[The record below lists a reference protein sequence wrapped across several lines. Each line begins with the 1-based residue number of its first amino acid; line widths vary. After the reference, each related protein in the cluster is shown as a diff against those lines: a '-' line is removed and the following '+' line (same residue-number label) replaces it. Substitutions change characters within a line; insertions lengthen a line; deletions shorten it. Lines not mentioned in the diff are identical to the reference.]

1 MKDKANISFD
11 SSRKIF
17 HIKTRKTS
25 YIIAVI
31 DGFLAHA
38 YYGNRIEGS
47 LTLDH
52 LMVGDIAFLKGNAG
66 EEGSFR
72 DSFPF
77 EYPSDG
83 QGDFRCPG
91 ITVKDDRHITGADLR
106 FADYRII
113 QGKKAIKGLPHSNGE
128 DISSLEIVLEDVNTH
143 VEVTLSYSVF
153 YESDIIT
160 KNVIVKN
167 TSQTN
172 ITLNRVMSSSLDIP
186 YDETEVISL
195 PGSWARERMSE
206 RTKLGHGQIVLAS
219 DRGISSHQMNPA
231 FAVVS
236 KDTTETAG
244 PVWGMALVYSGSFVA
259 RIERTQFDR
268 VRIVAGIS
276 DNDFEWTLKPGAE
289 FYSPEIALCYSSEGI
304 GSMSRCFH
312 DFARNNIIR
321 SKYVFK
327 ERPVLINNWEATYF
341 DFDSKKLLEIGRK
354 AREAG
359 IEMLVVDDGWFGK
372 REKDNSSLGDWECN
386 TEKIPE
392 GLDGLCNELNDMGLQ
407 MGIWFEPEM
416 ISPDSNLYRAH
427 PDWALRES
435 GPASVMCR
443 TQLVLDIT
451 RKEIRDYVYEYLSD
465 IFTKTNIRYIK
476 WDMNRPLIGKV
487 STVTSPG
494 ELHHRYML
502 GVYELQQKLTEQFP
516 DLLIENCCGG
526 GGRFDLGMLYYS
538 PQIWCSDD
546 TDAIERIS
554 IQEGT
559 SLFYPPSSMGAHVSV
574 CPNHAVGRT
583 ADMKTR
589 GYVALFGTFGYELD
603 ITKLSGDDIDLIRQ
617 QISDYKRYGHLMRQG
632 DLYRLMPSGGYSK
645 SSKDD
650 KAAWMFV
657 SKDKSEALLTY
668 VQILG
673 SANKPRALVRL
684 SGLDPKRN
692 YLTDDGKVYTGDEL
706 MNVGFA
712 TGKMFGDFKS
722 EMHYFRATGEDID
735 EKL

>member
-1 MKDKANISFD
+1 MKDRACISFD
-11 SSRKIF
+11 NEKMIF

-38 YYGNRIEGS
+38 YYGTRLEGS
-47 LTLDH
+47 LTLNH
-52 LMVGDIAFLKGNAG
+52 LMVEDIAFLQGNIG
-66 EEGSFR
+66 EEGTFM

-91 ITVKDDRHITGADLR
+91 ISIKNDKHITGCNLKYE
-106 FADYRII
+106 DYRIL
-113 QGKKAIKGLPHSNGE
+113 QGRRAIKGLPYSNGK
-128 DISSLEIVLEDVNTH
+128 DISSLEIVLKDVNNL

-160 KNVIVKN
+160 KNVIVKSISHR
-167 TSQTN
+167 T
-172 ITLNRVMSSSLDIP
+172 ITLNTVMSSSLDIP

-195 PGSWARERMSE
+195 PGSWARERMIE
-206 RTKLGHGQIVLAS
+206 RTKIGHGQIVLAS

-236 KDTTETAG
+236 KDTTETTG
-244 PVWGMALVYSGSFVA
+244 PAWGMALVYSGSFVA

-276 DNDFEWTLKPGAE
+276 DNDFEWTLKPGEE
-289 FYSPEIALCYSSEGI
+289 FYSPEIAICYSSEGI
-304 GSMSRCFH
+304 GNMSRCFH
-312 DFARNNIIR
+312 DFVRNNIIR
-321 SKYVFK
+321 SKYIFK

-341 DFDSKKLLEIGRK
+341 DFDSKKLLEIGQK
-354 AREAG
+354 ARDAG
-359 IEMLVVDDGWFGK
+359 IEMLVVDDGWFGA

-386 TEKIPE
+386 TKKIPE
-392 GLDGLCNELNDMGLQ
+392 GLDGLCDELNDMGLQ

-416 ISPDSNLYRAH
+416 ISPDSDLYRTH

-435 GPASVMCR
+435 GTGYVMCR
-443 TQLVLDIT
+443 TQLVLDMT
-451 RKEIRDYVYEYLSD
+451 RKEVRDYVYACLSD
-465 IFTKTNIRYIK
+465 VFSKTNIKYLK

-487 STVTSPG
+487 STVTPPG

-502 GVYELQQKLTEQFP
+502 GVYELQEKLTEQFP
-516 DLLIENCCGG
+516 YLLIENCCGG

-546 TDAIERIS
+546 TDAVERIC

-574 CPNHAVGRT
+574 CPNHAVGRIT
-583 ADMKTR
+583 DMKTR
-589 GYVALFGTFGYELD
+589 GHVALFGTFGYELD
-603 ITKLSGDDIDLIRQ
+603 ITKLSEDEIDVIRQ
-617 QISDYKRYGHLMRQG
+617 QIDDYKKYSHLIRMG
-632 DLYRLMPSGGYSK
+632 DLYRLI
-645 SSKDD
+645 SKDD

-657 SKDKSEALLTY
+657 SKDKTEALLTY

-673 SANKPRALVRL
+673 SANKPRVLVRL
-684 SGLDPKRN
+684 RGLNPKNN
-692 YLTDDGKVYTGDEL
+692 YLTDDGRIYTGDEL
-706 MNVGFA
+706 MNIGFA
-712 TGKMFGDFKS
+712 TGKVFGDFKS
-722 EMHYFRATGEDID
+722 EIHYFRAVNNTEKDIGEDAD